1 MRVSLWSTFVELIV
15 TPFHYP
21 ALIWG
26 IVPLY
31 FGWLCNELTST
42 KASYRT
48 AFQTGFSFLWAGAHW
63 GWQYLHAR
71 PATAPKITLDALLA
85 VNVLVT
91 IGVLV
96 LGVLAFVSG
105 LRRRYPPG
113 CSFLGHT
120 RFSNYFMIAIY
131 PIQAHYLGW
140 SGGRAVAILVFAV
153 PLWLVLHFGL
163 MPVRR

>member
-1 MRVSLWSTFVELIV
+1 MHLWSTFVELIV
-15 TPFHYP
+15 TPFHHP
-21 ALIWG
+21 GLIWG

-31 FGWLCNELTST
+31 FAWLCNELTSSKT
-42 KASYRT
+42 SYRT
-48 AFQTGFSFLWAGAHW
+48 ALQTGFSFLWAGAQW

-71 PATAPKITLDALLA
+71 PATAPQITLDALPA
-85 VNVLVT
+85 INVLVT
-91 IGVLV
+91 LGVLV

-105 LRRRYPPG
+105 LRRRYPRG

-140 SGGRAVAILVFAV
+140 TTGRLLAILVFAV

-163 MPVRR
+163 MPVRRS

>member
-1 MRVSLWSTFVELIV
+1 MSLWSTFVELIV
-15 TPFHYP
+15 TPFHHP

-31 FGWLCNELTST
+31 FGWLCNELTSS

-63 GWQYLHAR
+63 GWQYLRAR
-71 PATAPKITLDALLA
+71 PASAPEITLDALLA

-96 LGVLAFVSG
+96 LGVLAFISG

-113 CSFLGHT
+113 CSFLGYT
-120 RFSNYFMIAIY
+120 RFGNYFMIAIY

-140 SGGRAVAILVFAV
+140 SAGRAAAILVFAV
-153 PLWLVLHFGL
+153 PIWVLLHFGL